1 LLFLV
6 WISHYLPYCLLAAL
20 FSVSTSTIHNILE
33 EFLEIIVIEFSDEI
47 QWPDEQERLEL
58 RGKLP
63 GQPMAIGV
71 LDATIHRRQRPGII
85 QIEAYRGDKKCHFLN
100 TLTVCDYRGVLI
112 FLDTGFLGRSN
123 DQNCYNN
130 SELKKHPEKYFSQG
144 EKLLADGGFHD
155 QYLISPISTAR
166 KEKRPVLK
174 SVSLNHSINRII
186 IENVHAY
193 LKRFR
198 ILHYVSR
205 HEIPKQTL
213 IVTATCLLA
222 NRQLRKK
229 PLRPE
234 VQVDEFDE
242 LIFDD
247 FTFGNI
253 QEADLEE
260 DSEIIDSASDLS
272 DESENDM
279 FD

>member
-1 LLFLV
+1 
-6 WISHYLPYCLLAAL
+6 
-20 FSVSTSTIHNILE
+20 
-33 EFLEIIVIEFSDEI
+33 
-47 QWPDEQERLEL
+47 
-58 RGKLP
+58 
-63 GQPMAIGV
+63 
-71 LDATIHRRQRPGII
+71 
-85 QIEAYRGDKKCHFLN
+85 
-100 TLTVCDYRGVLI
+100 
-112 FLDTGFLGRSN
+112 
-123 DQNCYNN
+123 
-130 SELKKHPEKYFSQG
+130 
-144 EKLLADGGFHD
+144 
-155 QYLISPISTAR
+155 
-166 KEKRPVLK
+166 
-174 SVSLNHSINRII
+174 
-186 IENVHAY
+186 

-234 VQVDEFDE
+234 VQVNEFDE